1 MREGPDHYTRLKPEP
16 IDVIRA
22 WDLPWCPANAL
33 KYIARYRNKGG
44 VEDLKKARHYLD
56 LEIKEMEKLPNY
68 CPCGEPIGGVPCTPD
83 RRGTSRKRV
92 RIWRSALEVMW
103 RRSRLRSW
111 R

>member
-56 LEIKEMEKLPNY
+56 LEIESLVES
-68 CPCGEPIGGVPCTPD
+68 EPGVSECIPD
-83 RRGTSRKRV
+83 EITSVRR
-92 RIWRSALEVMW
+92 
-103 RRSRLRSW
+103 RR
-111 R
+111 

>member
-22 WDLPWCPANAL
+22 WDLPWCTANAL

-56 LEIKEMEKLPNY
+56 LEIEAMDKTDREARAAKEREGSDAHWAMARWMSGKVIY
-68 CPCGEPIGGVPCTPD
+68 
-83 RRGTSRKRV
+83 
-92 RIWRSALEVMW
+92 
-103 RRSRLRSW
+103 
-111 R
+111 

>member
-56 LEIKEMEKLPNY
+56 LEIDALEEAPS
-68 CPCGEPIGGVPCTPD
+68 GETEQFFTTTPIGDSLTLVDVWERP
-83 RRGTSRKRV
+83 KK
-92 RIWRSALEVMW
+92 A
-103 RRSRLRSW
+103 
-111 R
+111 

>member
-56 LEIKEMEKLPNY
+56 LEIAEMEKNDEWWV
-68 CPCGEPIGGVPCTPD
+68 GMPIYPPAPPPPPSMNDWLKPQVAAVTA
-83 RRGTSRKRV
+83 RKR
-92 RIWRSALEVMW
+92 RPKRA
-103 RRSRLRSW
+103 
-111 R
+111 

>member
-22 WDLPWCPANAL
+22 WDLPWCTANAL

-56 LEIKEMEKLPNY
+56 MEIEAMEDK
-68 CPCGEPIGGVPCTPD
+68 PCEAVIDG
-83 RRGTSRKRV
+83 RRARFDPEKNDWYWV
-92 RIWRSALEVMW
+92 
-103 RRSRLRSW
+103 
-111 R
+111 

>member
-83 RRGTSRKRV
+83 RPCPYGAGHPWWHWIKPRT
-92 RIWRSALEVMW
+92 A
-103 RRSRLRSW
+103 
-111 R
+111 

>member
-56 LEIKEMEKLPNY
+56 LEIKAIEQAGNKLQQVASNRY
-68 CPCGEPIGGVPCTPD
+68 WALV
-83 RRGTSRKRV
+83 RGR
-92 RIWRSALEVMW
+92 
-103 RRSRLRSW
+103 
-111 R
+111 